1 MVIGRHVLIS
11 DDLVADLDGVRE
23 TPRSKSNVGQV
34 MEKTYDNL
42 SSYNKV
48 ARNTS
53 SMTSTSKLSTAAY

>member
-1 MVIGRHVLIS
+1 MVIGRHVLTS

-48 ARNTS
+48 ARKRFVDDVY
-53 SMTSTSKLSTAAY
+53 SKLSTAAC